1 MRQLIL
7 ITALLGSAA
16 SSDVYAAP
24 NEVAVHQDE
33 DGYTLRVDGQ
43 DTFLFGMNWGYVP
56 VGENYSYDFW
66 SQPEDLID
74 GVLRTEMGLL
84 QDMGINAIR
93 QYPGIPPRWVEW
105 IYDNYG
111 IYTMINPLVGRY
123 GTTLNG
129 QFMPSTPYGD
139 PAVRAHLIRET
150 LDVVDTYRDVPGVL
164 MFLLGN
170 EANYGLSWTSFEIQA
185 LPKGERDAAKA
196 RHLYSLYGEII
207 DGIHAADPHH
217 PVAICNGDLQ
227 YIDLIAELAPNMDIM
242 ASNVYRGISSRD
254 LFDRVAD
261 ELEVPFVYSEFGS
274 DAYNAAAGREDHLMQ
289 AKYLH
294 GQWQE
299 IYEHSYGKGRANNAI
314 GGFIFQWSDGWWKYL
329 QEENLEVHDTNA
341 SWPNRAYPDDYVED
355 GNNMNEE
362 WFGISAK
369 TPPDPSGRY
378 EVQPRTAYWMLREA
392 FELDPYADT
401 TDIATIEAHFDAIR
415 PTDFTFRYEAAKATT
430 QMREQRAR
438 VRNLRVE
445 MSTTTSGGSQR
456 EGRGPQNTT
465 FDHGESFY
473 VDVEAK
479 PIEDFRT
486 SMSVNVLGNVED
498 NRIDDIFFE
507 NRANRTDPD
516 PVFEGVNLEGLERVK
531 AYHADFVWNHNAFDF
546 EGFYRTGHYHW
557 GYEGDFFGLYPEA
570 NYGPNVDMYNADVPI
585 GVLFTGKRG
594 PLDGLKVAFG
604 PQLYWGANPS
614 IIAKYQRQKG
624 ALSWSLMH
632 QEDIAP
638 LPLNQNV
645 TSVVIAE
652 QMTRKSTLHLGYAR
666 NEDLK
671 FDIGGIW
678 AGTNKIGQAFTR
690 TQDAVGPRS
699 YAGSGFDVIDDEI
712 RMVDTFGAKVRV
724 SSRKGAFGWYG
735 QGAAKGLVADGGPD
749 AVTTLTGW
757 SLKESGR
764 GNQVSA
770 LAGAV
775 LQLGSLQIAPNAL
788 YQRPLVG
795 PDPLIDDSY
804 DPGSRRYL
812 PTVRPRNVRDDPF
825 AVIDN
830 RETIAGELMLVFD
843 PTPGSWFFMWN
854 NDVREDAPFA
864 GSLDFVYRHQPT
876 ERDANFGYTEDGI
889 LFAFDGSPPAR
900 DVWDL
905 NSRLVFGLPLDS
917 TLIVLAYVGESQS
930 NGTDPRPVFRK
941 GANAR
946 LWMRSV
952 LWDSWVKVD
961 DWGPYDYHRDYNLT
975 FPLQITSDLS
985 VGLGRPKLVGPS
997 TRIGGLFKL
1006 RYLDTFSPD
1015 VILSADAPWEHE
1027 FEVQTYVKVSL

>member
-1 MRQLIL
+1 MRVLAIL
-7 ITALLGSAA
+7 TALFICAA
-16 SSDVYAAP
+16 PTAVHAAP
-24 NEVAVHQDE
+24 NEVAVFSDE
-33 DGYTLRVDGQ
+33 NGYTLRVDGE
-43 DTFLFGMNWGYVP
+43 DTLLFGMNWGYVP

-66 SQPEDLID
+66 SQPEDLIE

-84 QDMGINAIR
+84 QDMGVNAIR
-93 QYPGIPPRWVEW
+93 QYPGIPPRWVAW
-105 IYDNYG
+105 IHENYG

-123 GTTLNG
+123 GTSVNG
-129 QFMPSTPYGD
+129 QFMASTPYGD
-139 PAVRAHLIRET
+139 PAVRVHLISET
-150 LDVVDTYRDVPGVL
+150 LAVVETYKDVPGVL

-185 LPKGERDAAKA
+185 LPKEERQTAKA

-207 DGIHAADPHH
+207 DGIHAADDNH

-261 ELEVPFVYSEFGS
+261 ELGVPFVYSEFGS

-294 GQWQE
+294 GQWRE
-299 IYEHSYGKGRANNAI
+299 IYEHSYGKGRAGNAI
-314 GGFIFQWSDGWWKYL
+314 GGFIFQWSDGWWKYK
-329 QEENLEVHDTNA
+329 QEENLDVHDTNA
-341 SWPNRAYPDDYVED
+341 SWPNDAYPDDYVEG

-362 WFGISAK
+362 WFGITAK

-392 FELDPYADT
+392 FRLDPYDAS
-401 TDIATIEAHFDAIR
+401 TDLATIAAHFEGIR
-415 PTDFTFRYEAAKATT
+415 PTDYASQYEAVRATA

-438 VRNLRVE
+438 IRNLRVE
-445 MSTTTSGGSQR
+445 MTTTTSGGSER
-456 EGRGPQNTT
+456 VGRGPQNTT

-473 VDVEAK
+473 VDVEAN
-479 PIEDFRT
+479 PVERFHS
-486 SMSVNVLGNVED
+486 SMSVNVLGNVES

-507 NRANRTDPD
+507 DRGSRVDP
-516 PVFEGVNLEGLERVK
+516 PEGLDTLDVAGLGRVK
-531 AYHADFVWNHNAFDF
+531 AYHADFTWNHDAFDF

-557 GYEGDFFGLYPEA
+557 GYEGDFFGLYREA

-594 PLDGLKVAFG
+594 VIDGLKVAFG

-614 IIAKYQRQKG
+614 VIAKYYRASG
-624 ALSWSLMH
+624 PLSWAVMH
-632 QEDIAP
+632 HEDIAP
-638 LPLNQNV
+638 LPLDQNA

-652 QMTRKSTLHLGYAR
+652 QMTRKSTLSFGYAQGER
-666 NEDLK
+666 LK
-671 FDIGGIW
+671 IDVGGIW
-678 AGTNKIGQAFTR
+678 AGTNKIGLDFARAQEATGR
-690 TQDAVGPRS
+690 RS
-699 YAGSGFDVIDDEI
+699 YGGSGYDVIDDEV
-712 RMVDTFGAKVRV
+712 RLVDTVGAKARV
-724 SSRKGAFGWYG
+724 STRQGPLGWYA

-749 AVTTLTGW
+749 PVTTLTGW

-764 GNQVSA
+764 GNHISA
-770 LAGAV
+770 LTGGI

-795 PDPLIDDSY
+795 PDPLIDDRY
-804 DPGSRRYL
+804 DPATRLYQ
-812 PTVRPRNVRDDPF
+812 PVVRPRNVRDDPF
-825 AVIDN
+825 AVLDN

-843 PTPGSWFFMWN
+843 PTPGSWFFMWD

-876 ERDANFGYTEDGI
+876 ERDANFGFTEDGI

-917 TLIVLAYVGESQS
+917 SLIVLAYVGESQS
-930 NGTDPRPVFRK
+930 TGTDTRTVFRK
-941 GANAR
+941 GANTR
-946 LWMRSV
+946 LWMRTV
-952 LWDSWVKVD
+952 LWDTWLKLD

-985 VGLGRPKLVGPS
+985 AGLGRPRFVGPS

-1006 RYLDTFSPD
+1006 RYLDAFSPD
-1015 VILSADAPWEHE
+1015 VTLSPDAPWEHE